1 MSGFPQTY
9 PTLISAN
16 GARHTPGNLRLGANV
31 DIETDGQPSALAAGD
46 DAVGPSASDDEDGV
60 FFTQPI
66 LSSSFAATVSSFS
79 VVSSG
84 DGKLDAWIDFNRDG
98 DWNDVGEQIAASV
111 SVTSG
116 VNVLPI
122 AIPRGAFVG
131 DTYGRFR
138 ISTQGNLSPV
148 GPADDGEVEDH
159 RVTIGSVE
167 TPNDLV
173 IDSKLIGAHRLEIVD
188 NQLTLT
194 ANSRVFFQ
202 AIVSSIRRVS
212 YLAANGTSEI
222 YSFSSPGTSLFGS
235 LLFVSVSEVV
245 TLQVTRAAVDLAAF
259 GTQIVGIGRIELV
272 SDIEQTL
279 RFDQASIKR
288 LNTAGTLQIKTGA
301 RDIVPV
307 GSNWKYSQSRSVSSS
322 LLHTFASDGAT
333 IELDHLR
340 QWQNVISGN
349 DVNGNGSVEPLDALL
364 VINQINVGSR
374 LPQYNPSAPQDFF
387 FADTSGDGV
396 LSPIDALLII
406 NHINSAGAGEGE
418 AAPAEPVAAPEAV
431 DYFFS
436 TSWDFDR
443 KSRDRRLFVR

>member
-1 MSGFPQTY
+1 M
-9 PTLISAN
+9 
-16 GARHTPGNLRLGANV
+16 
-31 DIETDGQPSALAAGD
+31 
-46 DAVGPSASDDEDGV
+46 
-60 FFTQPI
+60 
-66 LSSSFAATVSSFS
+66 
-79 VVSSG
+79 
-84 DGKLDAWIDFNRDG
+84 
-98 DWNDVGEQIAASV
+98 
-111 SVTSG
+111 TSG